1 MDEKKNNKGLKIAV
15 AVMAVLIVALAGVV
29 TAFLLKGDNNDRET
43 SSAVTE
49 TEAETEPTSTQAPTE
64 ARTTEAV
71 TTVHISPTETVSFS
85 MGSEKSDINEI
96 LDYDKNK
103 TYKAALSDFAKE
115 GDKIDS
121 FVFVFYAEDGSSNI
135 SSYKGACGISVD
147 ESCKAA
153 TDKGWYQSDDFEIDV
168 NSAYLEVDRKSVV

>member
-15 AVMAVLIVALAGVV
+15 AVMAVVIVALAGVV

-71 TTVHISPTETVSFS
+71 TTCLLYTSPSPR
-85 MGSEKSDINEI
+85 
-96 LDYDKNK
+96 
-103 TYKAALSDFAKE
+103 
-115 GDKIDS
+115 DS
-121 FVFVFYAEDGSSNI
+121 
-135 SSYKGACGISVD
+135 
-147 ESCKAA
+147 
-153 TDKGWYQSDDFEIDV
+153 
-168 NSAYLEVDRKSVV
+168 

>member
-15 AVMAVLIVALAGVV
+15 AVMAVVIVALAGVV

-49 TEAETEPTSTQAPTE
+49 TESETEPTSTQAPTE

-121 FVFVFYAEDGSSNI
+121 FVFVF
-135 SSYKGACGISVD
+135 
-147 ESCKAA
+147 
-153 TDKGWYQSDDFEIDV
+153 
-168 NSAYLEVDRKSVV
+168 